1 MADPYLGEIRM
12 AGFNFN
18 PYGWALCQGQVV
30 PLSQN
35 TALFAL
41 LGTVYGGDG
50 VTTFALPD
58 LRGRAPVGQGQG
70 PGLSPYEIGEKAGAE
85 STTQLIS
92 NMPIHNHVV
101 QSAVSSTLGASSAL
115 QVVNIDATSP
125 QPIAGGC
132 LGIVNDGGGATLN
145 LYHSG
150 NDGNGNPLPRVNLA
164 SQTVPLSGSVAVNN
178 TVGVTGGSIPISLLN
193 PYITLNFIIAMQG
206 IFPTR
211 N

>member
-1 MADPYLGEIRM
+1 MGAKVTPIKNS
-12 AGFNFN
+12 ATNKN
-18 PYGWALCQGQVV
+18 
-30 PLSQN
+30 N
-35 TALFAL
+35 T
-41 LGTVYGGDG
+41 
-50 VTTFALPD
+50 
-58 LRGRAPVGQGQG
+58 
-70 PGLSPYEIGEKAGAE
+70 
-85 STTQLIS
+85 
-92 NMPIHNHVV
+92 IHNHVV